1 VTFAPCLALFLS
13 LWLTNAAL
21 AQPAADSACNYYRIE
36 NIPVPKGLLAE
47 VGGMD
52 FMPDGRL
59 VASFHR
65 GEVLTYQPAAREW
78 KVFAEGLHDPLGLV
92 ARDNG
97 EILVMQRPELTR
109 LRDTDGDGR
118 ADLYETVTDRFG
130 LSGNYHE
137 FNFGPV
143 PDRNGDYFV
152 SFNLAS
158 GLGGTFSEVRGTFD
172 SLGRPG
178 RMYSCVPYRGW
189 VMKVDRQGNLTPWA
203 MGFRSP
209 NGLGFDGQGNLY
221 VTDNQG
227 DWLGTSKLYHVQ
239 KDNFY
244 GHPSSL
250 VWKEGF
256 PDVNP
261 LNMPVATLDE
271 MRTEAA
277 VLFPHGIM
285 ANSPTQPVCDTTGGK
300 FGPFAGQ
307 LLIGEMNQHRILR
320 VMLETVDGQV
330 QGACVPF
337 FDNCGLRLGNNRMV
351 FGPDGSLWIG
361 QNNHEAWTGDEGLQR
376 ITWTGNVP
384 MEVQEMHLTKK
395 GFELVFTRPLDPKQ
409 AADPAAYAFKHYY
422 YAYHQAYGSKQFD
435 AQPVPV
441 KQAKVSRDGR
451 RVTLQLDGLKT
462 GYVYELNLK
471 GVQSAEGKPVLNPL
485 VCYTLNRLKK

>member
-1 VTFAPCLALFLS
+1 MRFAPCIALLFT

-21 AQPAADSACNYYRIE
+21 AQPTADSACNYYQIE

-47 VGGMD
+47 VGGLG
-52 FMPDGRL
+52 FTPDGRL
-59 VASFHR
+59 VATFHR
-65 GEVLTYQPAAREW
+65 GEVMTYQPTTKEW
-78 KVFAEGLHDPLGLV
+78 KVFAEGLHDPLGLTV
-92 ARDNG
+92 LGNG

-109 LRDTDGDGR
+109 LRDTDRDGK
-118 ADLYETVTDRFG
+118 ADLYETVTDEFG
-130 LSGNYHE
+130 ISGNYHE

-143 PDRNGDYFV
+143 PDRQGDYFV
-152 SFNLAS
+152 SLNLAS
-158 GLGGTFSEVRGTFD
+158 GLGGTFSEVRGSFD

-189 VMKVDRQGNLTPWA
+189 VMKVDQQGNLTPWA

-209 NGLGFDGQGNLY
+209 NGLGFDRQGNLY

-227 DWLGTSKLYHVQ
+227 DWLGTSKLYHVK
-239 KDNFY
+239 KDHFY

-256 PDVNP
+256 PNVNP
-261 LNMPVATLDE
+261 LKVPVASLDE

-307 LLIGEMNQHRILR
+307 LLIGEMDQHRILR

-351 FGPDGSLWIG
+351 FAPDGSLWIG

-376 ITWTGNVP
+376 ITWMGTTP

-395 GFELVFTRPLDPKQ
+395 GFELVFTHPVDPKR
-409 AADPAAYAFKHYY
+409 AADPALYPFKHYY

-435 AQPVPV
+435 VQSVPV
-441 KQAKVSRDGR
+441 KRVKVSRDGR
-451 RVTLQLDGLKT
+451 RVNLQLDALRT

-471 GVQSAEGKPVLNPL
+471 GVQSAEGKSVLNPL
-485 VCYTLNRLKK
+485 VCYTLNRLNR